1 MVKNYYI
8 LYASPIN
15 QHIYE
20 YFGGNILK
28 NNGFK
33 LKLLDLSPIIH
44 PLLYKKLKN
53 INDYKGE
60 DLEVLFN
67 KKDVLNLLSSL
78 KGDSFVLNAL
88 SYNIDSSDFYRAIS
102 KSEAFHAI
110 DVDVAVPI
118 SSEGETDK
126 DLLL

>member
-1 MVKNYYI
+1 VVKNYYI

-20 YFGGNILK
+20 YFGGEILK

-44 PLLYKKLKN
+44 PLLYKKLNN

-60 DLEVLFN
+60 DLEVLF
-67 KKDVLNLLSSL
+67 KKKEVLNLLSSL

-88 SYNIDSSDFYRAIS
+88 SYNIDSS
-102 KSEAFHAI
+102 
-110 DVDVAVPI
+110 
-118 SSEGETDK
+118 
-126 DLLL
+126 